1 MMHNASTVAAAHTS
15 REAVAL
21 GEDERY
27 WTLNR
32 LEALWNGQRHRL
44 DPRPSF
50 WDTSVPLRD
59 RAPAVQASLARSAGM
74 RLAHMVAGERS
85 FPLVRV
91 AASGYRVALDEA
103 AHAALQSLASEIVTA
118 SRLPV
123 RFRAYLIEGLKTGS
137 AVCVQSLAY
146 GKPCI
151 QILPAKWCTPTRD
164 ASGCIVRLVIQYKH
178 PDSQGVL
185 CVYRREIGGGYDR
198 AYQTVPAQRLVDA
211 GFEWSSVPIASEVP
225 IAFVPV
231 VWTRSM
237 CEAVEEGSSIDG
249 HALAEGLED
258 ELDAIDMELSQLY
271 RNALYNGDPQLVR
284 TGVDATMP
292 AMPMGATG
300 RESHGGFSYLNS
312 VLPNWLGGGP
322 PKSMLQKAPGK
333 IWDLAVGSDAK
344 MLESTG
350 AGAGIITSAL
360 DRLMRVTT
368 DALGVV
374 MIDPAAMGSG
384 DVSARALALLYG
396 PQLDT
401 ADNLRVEYGGALAEI
416 VDQLLRLCAGADAAR
431 DGVRLTSWDAARP
444 ALAQCWAADAT
455 GMRTWN
461 APPIALTW
469 GEYFEPSWSEI
480 SAAVDA
486 ATKGVDGRVLSRRR
500 AVELLAPLTG
510 AAVLAD
516 EMSAIDNDSAD
527 SNAAVSATLGAL
539 RDEPAAVDAAP
550 QIDVASTALNG
561 AQVSSLLETV
571 TAVATGQLP
580 RASGVALLQAA
591 FRLPAAEAEAIMGEV
606 GRSFFASTGDV
617 E

>member
-1 MMHNASTVAAAHTS
+1 M
-15 REAVAL
+15 
-21 GEDERY
+21 
-27 WTLNR
+27 
-32 LEALWNGQRHRL
+32 
-44 DPRPSF
+44 
-50 WDTSVPLRD
+50 
-59 RAPAVQASLARSAGM
+59 VQ
-74 RLAHMVAGERS
+74 
-85 FPLVRV
+85 V
-91 AASGYRVALDEA
+91 AASGYRVALDET
-103 AHAALQSLASEIVTA
+103 AHAALQTLASEIVVA
-118 SRLPV
+118 ARLPV

-137 AVCVQSLAY
+137 AVAVQSLAY
-146 GKPCI
+146 GKPCV

-164 ASGCIVRLVIQYKH
+164 ASGCITRLVVQYKH
-178 PDSQGVL
+178 PDAHGDL

-198 AYQTVPAQRLVDA
+198 AYQTVSARRLADA
-211 GFEWSSVPIASEVP
+211 DFEWSTVPIASEVP

-237 CEAVEEGSSIDG
+237 CEAVEESSSIDG

-258 ELDAIDMELSQLY
+258 EIDAIDLELSQLY

-284 TGVDATMP
+284 TGVDVDKP
-292 AMPMGATG
+292 AMPMGAPG
-300 RESHGGFSYLNS
+300 REANGGFSWLNS
-312 VLPNWLGGGP
+312 VMPGWLTSA
-322 PKSMLQKAPGK
+322 PKTVVQKAPGK
-333 IWDLAVGSDAK
+333 IWDLEVGSDAK

-350 AGAGIITSAL
+350 AGAGIITQAL

-374 MIDPAAMGSG
+374 MVDPAAMGSG

-401 ADNLRVEYGGALAEI
+401 ADNLRVEYGDALTEI
-416 VDQLLRLCAGADAAR
+416 VGQFLRLCAGAAAAR

-444 ALAQCWAADAT
+444 ALARCWAVDAS
-455 GMRTWN
+455 GAPYWN
-461 APPIALTW
+461 APPITLTW

-486 ATKGVDGRVLSRRR
+486 TTKGVDGRVLSRRR

-510 AAVLAD
+510 AAMLAD
-516 EMSAIDNDSAD
+516 ELEAIDNDSAD
-527 SNAAVSATLGAL
+527 STAAVSATLGAL
-539 RDEPAAVDAAP
+539 RDEPAVVDAAP
-550 QIDVASTALNG
+550 QVDVASTALNG

-617 E
+617 G

>member
-1 MMHNASTVAAAHTS
+1 MMHNASTVAAASTS

-32 LEALWNGQRHRL
+32 LEALWNGQRFKL

-85 FPLVRV
+85 FPVVRV
-91 AASGYRVALDEA
+91 AASGYRIELDEV
-103 AHAALQSLASEIVTA
+103 AHAALQSLASEIVA
-118 SRLPV
+118 AARLPV

-146 GKPCI
+146 GKPCV

-164 ASGCIVRLVIQYKH
+164 ASGCITRLVVQYKH
-178 PDSQGVL
+178 PDAHGDL
-185 CVYRREIGGGYDR
+185 CVYRREIGGGFDR
-198 AYQTVPAQRLVDA
+198 AYQAVSAKRLADA
-211 GFEWSSVPIASEVP
+211 DFEWSTVPIASEVAVP
-225 IAFVPV
+225 FVPV

-258 ELDAIDMELSQLY
+258 ELDAIDLELSQLY

-284 TGVDATMP
+284 TGVDVDKP
-292 AMPMGATG
+292 AMPMGAPG
-300 RESHGGFSYLNS
+300 REANGGFSYLNS
-312 VLPNWLGGGP
+312 VLPGWLTGA
-322 PKSMLQKAPGK
+322 PKTVVQKAPGK

-350 AGAGIITSAL
+350 AGATIITQAL

-401 ADNLRVEYGGALAEI
+401 ADNLRVEYGDALTEI
-416 VDQLLRLCAGADAAR
+416 VSQFLRLCAGAAAAR

-444 ALAQCWAADAT
+444 ALARCWAVDAA
-455 GMRTWN
+455 GAPSWN
-461 APPIALTW
+461 APPITLTW

-500 AVELLAPLTG
+500 AVEMLAPLTG
-510 AAVLAD
+510 AAMLAD
-516 EMSAIDNDSAD
+516 EMEAIDNDSAD
-527 SNAAVSATLGAL
+527 SRAAVSATLGAL
-539 RDEPAAVDAAP
+539 RDEPTAVDAAP
-550 QIDVASTALNG
+550 QVDVASTALNG

-580 RASGVALLQAA
+580 RASGVALLMAA

-617 E
+617 G